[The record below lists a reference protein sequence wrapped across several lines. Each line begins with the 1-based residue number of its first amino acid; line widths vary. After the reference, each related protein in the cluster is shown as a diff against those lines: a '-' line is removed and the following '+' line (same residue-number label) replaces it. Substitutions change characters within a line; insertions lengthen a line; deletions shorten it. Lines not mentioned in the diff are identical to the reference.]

1 MNLYRNEFELLSEQ
15 VIIVII
21 IPLIIDVLMISETK
35 VDDNFPTA
43 DFVVDSF
50 NAECHAARATKGE
63 RFMLFC

>member
-1 MNLYRNEFELLSEQ
+1 MNSYRNEFELLSEQ
-15 VIIVII
+15 VNG
-21 IPLIIDVLMISETK
+21 IIDVLMISETK